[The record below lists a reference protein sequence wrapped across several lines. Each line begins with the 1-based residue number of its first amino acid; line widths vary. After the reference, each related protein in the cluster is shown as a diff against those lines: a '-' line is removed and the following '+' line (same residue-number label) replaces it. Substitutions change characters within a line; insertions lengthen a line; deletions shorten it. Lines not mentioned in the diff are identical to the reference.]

1 MFERAI
7 SQLETDKKSCSDPMS
22 FQKYLEINGKQARN
36 TAQHISVDS
45 MDRLSPEL
53 RQAGYMVFRL
63 GIPENEKNTHF
74 ALAKYQTDWAD
85 YFLEDDSI
93 FENNNV
99 EAYIPPIS
107 LRQLFVFHLLPDFA
121 ESSAINLAIS
131 SGLLSAA
138 LNMDQTDQ
146 IAAPA
151 TGKGTFTFKLKPFPE
166 ALITWQH
173 NKGQVEIDAM
183 FIGKRKGK
191 EILFVVEAKTSL
203 KFGSLAKHKLVY
215 PILAISNKIPSSIPI
230 IPVYIRALK
239 LDGGLQFH
247 VAECRLPDVR
257 KRLIAI
263 SELKVENTRSLALL
277 GLNL

>member
-7 SQLETDKKSCSDPMS
+7 SQLETDKKPCSEPMS
-22 FQKYLEINGKQARN
+22 FQKYLEKSGIQARN

-53 RQAGYMVFRL
+53 HKDGYMVFRL
-63 GIPENEKNTHF
+63 GIPEKEINTHF
-74 ALAKYQTDWAD
+74 ALAKYQNDWGD
-85 YFLEDDSI
+85 YFLEDESI
-93 FENNNV
+93 FENNNI

-107 LRQLFVFHLLPDFA
+107 LRQLFVFQLLPNFA

-131 SGLLSAA
+131 SGLLSSA
-138 LNMDQTDQ
+138 LNIDQTDQ

-166 ALITWQH
+166 APITWQH

-183 FIGKRKGK
+183 FIGKRKGE
-191 EILFVVEAKTSL
+191 EILFIVEAKSSL
-203 KFGSLAKHKLVY
+203 NFGSLAKHKLVY
-215 PILAISNKIPSSIPI
+215 PILAISKKIPISIPI
-230 IPVYIRALK
+230 VPIYIRAK
-239 LDGGLQFH
+239 KIDGGLQFH
-247 VAECRLPDVR
+247 IAECRLPDAR

-263 SELKVENTRSLALL
+263 SELEVEHTRSLLLL